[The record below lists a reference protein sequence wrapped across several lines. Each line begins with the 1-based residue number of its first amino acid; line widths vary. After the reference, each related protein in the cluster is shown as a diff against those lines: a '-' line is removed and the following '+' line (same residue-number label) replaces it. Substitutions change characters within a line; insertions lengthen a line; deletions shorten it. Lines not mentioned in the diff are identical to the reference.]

1 MSIETG
7 EYLLWQSGERA
18 FGLELPHCREIVNGV
33 ALTRLPRA
41 PLFVLGLAN
50 LRGNVISV
58 LDLEI
63 LLGYKKTAA
72 YRSETNLIRL
82 RTNGYPIA
90 VAADKISD
98 TVFLTEVE
106 LERAPANLSEGEN
119 NFIRLVA
126 KLPGGIVLIPDLNSI
141 AAKIQ

>member
-7 EYLLWQSGERA
+7 EYLLWRSGERS

-33 ALTRLPRA
+33 AITHLPRA

-50 LRGNVISV
+50 LRGSVISV
-58 LDLEI
+58 IDLEV
-63 LLGYKKTAA
+63 LLGYKKNPE
-72 YRSETNLIRL
+72 YRSEANLIRL
-82 RTNGYPIA
+82 RSEGYPIA

-98 TVFLTEVE
+98 TVFLTAAE
-106 LERAPANLSEGEN
+106 LEKAPANLGDAEN

-126 KLPGGIVLIPDLNSI
+126 KLADDIVLIPDLKSI
-141 AAKIQ
+141 AEKIQ

>member
-7 EYLLWQSGERA
+7 EYLLWRSGERS
-18 FGLELPHCREIVNGV
+18 FGLELPHCREIVNSV
-33 ALTRLPRA
+33 AITRLSRA
-41 PLFVLGLAN
+41 PMFVLGLAN
-50 LRGNVISV
+50 LRGSVISV
-58 LDLEI
+58 IDLEI

-72 YRSETNLIRL
+72 YRSEANLIRL
-82 RTNGYPIA
+82 RTDGYPIA

-98 TVFLTEVE
+98 TVFLTEAE

-126 KLPGGIVLIPDLNSI
+126 KLPDGIVLIPDLHSI